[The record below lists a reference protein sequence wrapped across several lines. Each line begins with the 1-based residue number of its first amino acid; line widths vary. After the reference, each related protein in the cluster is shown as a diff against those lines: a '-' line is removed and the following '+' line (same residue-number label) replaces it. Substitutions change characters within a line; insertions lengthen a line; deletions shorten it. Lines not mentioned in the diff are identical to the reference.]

1 MVNINLYIIYWFIIV
16 LIRNILNYNGNKSKY
31 FNPEPRDLGVVV
43 ETCEV
48 PQLSNCCN
56 PYLPRF
62 NLLDSLL
69 QEVCIMY
76 G

>member
-43 ETCEV
+43 ETWEV
-48 PQLSNCCN
+48 PQI
-56 PYLPRF
+56 
-62 NLLDSLL
+62 LDW
-69 QEVCIMY
+69 
-76 G
+76 